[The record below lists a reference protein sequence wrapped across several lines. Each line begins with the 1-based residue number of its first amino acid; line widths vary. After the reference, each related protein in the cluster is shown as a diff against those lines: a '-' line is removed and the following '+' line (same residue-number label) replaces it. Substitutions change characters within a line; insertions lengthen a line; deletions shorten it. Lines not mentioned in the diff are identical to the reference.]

1 MRTAMVMN
9 GEETAA
15 SSFESPTLR
24 GALQQGAARLFA
36 AGVDSAELDAEVL
49 LRHVLELAQ
58 GALYLRLKDRL
69 SSGDQEQFQKL
80 LERRAAREPLAY
92 ITGNKEFWSLDFIV
106 TPAVLIPRPETEL
119 LVDLALDCARELPS
133 RQRIKILDIGT
144 GSGAIAVSLAKHV
157 PESEVWAVDISAASL
172 RVAEANAKRHNV
184 AERIRFLQGDLLDAM
199 DQIGATFDLILSNP
213 PYVRSAELA
222 GLAPEIRD
230 WEPRTALD
238 GGADG
243 LDYSRRL
250 IGAAPSHFN
259 EGGRMLLEIGSDAAE
274 AVVDLFA
281 RAGCYEPARVHR
293 DYAGRDRAVAAVK
306 GARRG

>member
-1 MRTAMVMN
+1 MVVTV
-9 GEETAA
+9 EETAA
-15 SSFESPTLR
+15 SSFENPTLR

-36 AGVDSAELDAEVL
+36 AGVDNAELDAEVL

-58 GALYLRLKDRL
+58 SALYLRLKDRL
-69 SSGDQEQFQKL
+69 SSADQEQFQKL
-80 LERRAAREPLAY
+80 LKRRAAREPLAY

-119 LVDLALDCARELPS
+119 LVDLALDCARGLPG
-133 RQRIKILDIGT
+133 RQRIKILDVGT
-144 GSGAIAVSLAKHV
+144 GSGAIAVSLAKHL

-184 AERIRFLQGDLLDAM
+184 AELVRFLQGDLLDAL
-199 DQIGATFDLILSNP
+199 DQVGTTFDLILSNL

-259 EGGRMLLEIGSDAAE
+259 EGGRMLLEIGSDAAQ

>member
-1 MRTAMVMN
+1 MRTAMAMN
-9 GEETAA
+9 FDETAA
-15 SSFESPTLR
+15 SSLESPTLR
-24 GALQQGAARLFA
+24 GAFQQGAARLFA
-36 AGVDSAELDAEVL
+36 AGVDNAALDAEVL

-58 GALYLRLKDRL
+58 AALYLRLKNRL

-144 GSGAIAVSLAKHV
+144 GSGAIAVSLAKHL
-157 PESEVWAVDISAASL
+157 PESEVWAVDISGASL
-172 RVAEANAKRHNV
+172 RVAAANAKQHNV
-184 AERIRFLQGDLLDAM
+184 TERMRFVRGDLLDAL
-199 DQIGATFDLILSNP
+199 DQVGATFDLILSNP

-238 GGADG
+238 GGVDG

-259 EGGRMLLEIGSDAAE
+259 EGGRMLLEIGSDAAQ

-281 RAGCYEPARVHR
+281 RAG
-293 DYAGRDRAVAAVK
+293 
-306 GARRG
+306 